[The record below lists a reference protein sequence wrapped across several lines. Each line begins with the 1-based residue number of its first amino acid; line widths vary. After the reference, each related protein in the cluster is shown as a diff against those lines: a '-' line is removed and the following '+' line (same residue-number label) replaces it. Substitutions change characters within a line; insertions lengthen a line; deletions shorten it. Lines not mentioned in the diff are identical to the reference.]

1 MKTKRPVRLNEKREI
16 HTRPTIG
23 AYIGNI
29 MEIYPSPSKSE
40 MDGMEAPSPQLHK
53 TPKEKKLVGTK
64 NTKVFKYFSS
74 STGSKASDLLK
85 ILGSFPKKGNEPTI
99 PNNTQP
105 SQFKVGDLV

>member
-1 MKTKRPVRLNEKREI
+1 
-16 HTRPTIG
+16 
-23 AYIGNI
+23 